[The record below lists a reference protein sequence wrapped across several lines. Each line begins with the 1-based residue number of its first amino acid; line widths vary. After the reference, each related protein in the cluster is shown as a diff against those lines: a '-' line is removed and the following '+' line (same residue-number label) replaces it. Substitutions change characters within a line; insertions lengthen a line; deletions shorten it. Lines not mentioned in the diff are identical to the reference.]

1 MNFFKTIKQ
10 YIHNNPRIK
19 KTVGLVLIFVGFA
32 ALVTPFTPG
41 SWLVFIGL
49 ELLGVR
55 ILFFDKLK
63 VFTKNLNFFV
73 KRKEVAPVK
82 ESALPLEAE

>member
-1 MNFFKTIKQ
+1 MYKK
-10 YIHNNPRIK
+10 PLIK
-19 KTVGLVLIFVGFA
+19 KAIGIVLILVGFVA
-32 ALVTPFTPG
+32 FVTPFTPG

-73 KRKEVAPVK
+73 KKKEVVSVE
-82 ESALPLEAE
+82 ESAFSLESE